1 LLSLSGLDPAGLV
14 ELERYALVTAHG
26 GQGLYD
32 EHDLAIAEVARGFA
46 DAGIDIRHLKAWKTS
61 AEREAGLFEQRVLP
75 VLRRRSPESRVESND
90 LLDDLSDLGARL
102 RAILLARA
110 LGSLRDHR

>member
-1 LLSLSGLDPAGLV
+1 LV
-14 ELERYALVTAHG
+14 ELERYGMVAAHG

-32 EHDLAIAEVARGFA
+32 EHDLAIAEVAKGFA

-75 VLRRRSPESRVESND
+75 VLRRRSPESRMESND
-90 LLDDLSDLGARL
+90 LLDDLSDLGSRL

-110 LGSLRDHR
+110 LGSLRDNR